1 MRNTIGNSDMV
12 GSTKI
17 SAGLKAAMILA
28 MCLWAGSA
36 MADFQTLDGTVLY
49 REKIALPPEA
59 LVEVTLEDVSK
70 MDVKSIVLA
79 RQTLKPNGQVP
90 VAYQLTYDD
99 EMVDARGRY
108 SVRAVIR
115 VGDDV
120 MWRSTQS
127 FAALTGAAP
136 ETLDVVVEKMVERAE
151 NALGGSDW
159 VVVQMN
165 GNAVQEARVPAL
177 KFDRDGRVSG
187 TSGCNRFT
195 GTYTEKDGGLEF
207 GPLATTRMA
216 CPGALGEQ
224 EVAFFQA
231 LTKVTGFGMRDGHK
245 VLLDASGAVV
255 MQLLAE

>member
-1 MRNTIGNSDMV
+1 MIGSMKT
-12 GSTKI
+12 ST
-17 SAGLKAAMILA
+17 GLKAGMILA
-28 MCLWAGSA
+28 MCLGAGGA
-36 MADFQTLDGTVLY
+36 MADFQTLNGSVLY

-70 MDVKSIVLA
+70 MDVKSTVLA
-79 RQTLKPNGQVP
+79 RQTLKPSGQVP

-99 EMVDARGRY
+99 EMVEARGRY

-127 FAALTGAAP
+127 FAALTGDAP
-136 ETLDVVVEKMVERAE
+136 ETVDVVVEKMVQRAE
-151 NALGGSDW
+151 NALSGSDW

-165 GNAVQEARVPAL
+165 GNTVQEARVPAL

-195 GTYTEKDGGLEF
+195 GTYTEKGELLEF
-207 GPLATTRMA
+207 GPLAATRMA
-216 CPGALGEQ
+216 CPGAIGEQ
-224 EVAFFQA
+224 EVEFFRA
-231 LTKVTGFGMRDGHK
+231 LAKVTGYGERGGHT

-255 MQLLAE
+255 MQLLAD

>member
-1 MRNTIGNSDMV
+1 MV
-12 GSTKI
+12 GITKT
-17 SAGLKAAMILA
+17 SAGLKVGMVLA
-28 MCLWAGSA
+28 MCLGAGSA
-36 MADFQTLDGTVLY
+36 MADFQTLNGSVLY

-70 MDVKSIVLA
+70 MDVKSTVLA
-79 RQTLKPNGQVP
+79 RQTLKPSGQVP

-99 EMVDARGRY
+99 GMVDERGRY

-115 VGDDV
+115 VGDNV

-127 FAALTGAAP
+127 FAALTEDAP
-136 ETLDVVVEKMVERAE
+136 ETVDVVVEKMVQRAE
-151 NALGGSDW
+151 NALSGSDW

-165 GNAVQEARVPAL
+165 GNTVQEARVPEL
-177 KFDRDGRVSG
+177 KFAPDGRVSG

-195 GTYTEKDGGLEF
+195 GNYTEKGSQLEF

-216 CPGALGEQ
+216 CPGDLGQQ
-224 EVAFFQA
+224 ETTFFQTLA
-231 LTKVTGFGMRDGHK
+231 KVTAYGVRDGQK
-245 VLLDASGAVV
+245 VLLDTSGAVV